1 MPLTWD
7 EVVPG
12 LDPRQFHIKNAR
24 ARMEALG
31 EDPVRPVLTG
41 RPDLGDAL
49 ERLGALLGTVT

>member
-12 LDPRQFHIKNAR
+12 LDPKQFHIKNAL
-24 ARMEALG
+24 ARMEARG

-41 RPDLGDAL
+41 RPDLAGAL
-49 ERLGALLGTVT
+49 ERLGAMVGAA